1 MSQHFIAAII
11 LMGGNGQ
18 RFGSDLPKQ
27 FQNLSG
33 KPVYLHTVER
43 FLSSKLFSEVI
54 LVCHPDWIEKVDVPD
69 DVQVVAGGRTRQESS
84 FLGASATSCKI
95 EKVVIHD
102 AVRPLVSEEIL
113 QANVRALQK
122 ADAVDTCIPSP
133 DTIVHAKKCDLIS
146 AIPKRSEY
154 LRGQTPQSFSKQVFL
169 QAHKNAKGNNAS
181 DDCQL
186 VLQIG
191 LPVAIVPGSE
201 ENIKITTPLDLYIA
215 EQLMRQQTPIQTGK
229 VESLAGKRFVVA
241 GGNGGIGSAICKKLQ
256 AAGAR
261 AIPLSRST
269 RAFSTNL
276 CNADECRE
284 VFAEIGEIDGLIHA
298 VGNLLVKPFDQLS
311 VEEMNEMI
319 DSNFK
324 SLLYCARFAQIR
336 SGGHFLPIGS
346 SSYYRGRKGYGVYS
360 AAKAAVVNFVQ
371 SFAEE
376 RPDLFVNVCL
386 PARTNTN
393 LRRKNFPDE
402 PIEKLLQPTFVA
414 EEVLKILMR
423 KNSMGIWNLR
433 LDGLEPSTHSL
444 KGRCSTS

>member
-18 RFGSDLPKQ
+18 RFGSGLPKQ

-33 KPVYLHTVER
+33 KPVYLHTLER

-54 LVCHPDWIEKVDVPD
+54 LVCHPDWIKKVDVPD
-69 DVQVVAGGRTRQESS
+69 GVQVVEGGKTRQESS
-84 FLGASATSCKI
+84 FLGVSATSCAI
-95 EKVVIHD
+95 SGVVIHD
-102 AVRPLVSEEIL
+102 AVRPLVSKEIL
-113 QANVRALQK
+113 QANVHALQNSE
-122 ADAVDTCIPSP
+122 AVDTCIPSP
-133 DTIVHAKKCDLIS
+133 DTIVHAKDSDLIS

-154 LRGQTPQSFSKQVFL
+154 LRGQTPQSFSKQIFI
-169 QAHKNAKGNNAS
+169 QAHKKTKETNAS

-186 VLQIG
+186 VLQMG
-191 LPVAIVPGSE
+191 QPVHIVPGSE

-215 EQLMRQQTPIQTGK
+215 EQLMRQQTPRQSGAI
-229 VESLAGKRFVVA
+229 ENLSGKRFVVA

-256 AAGAR
+256 DAGAE

-269 RAFSTNL
+269 KPFSANL
-276 CNADECRE
+276 CSADECRE

-311 VEEMNEMI
+311 VEEMDEMV
-319 DSNFK
+319 DSNFT
-324 SLLYCARFAQIR
+324 SLLYCARFAQVR
-336 SGGHFLPIGS
+336 CGGHFLPIGS
-346 SSYYRGRKGYGVYS
+346 SSYYRGRKGYGIYS
-360 AAKAAVVNFVQ
+360 AAKAAVVNFAQ

-386 PARTNTN
+386 PARTNTT
-393 LRRKNFPDE
+393 LRRKNFPNE

-444 KGRCSTS
+444 KGRCSSS